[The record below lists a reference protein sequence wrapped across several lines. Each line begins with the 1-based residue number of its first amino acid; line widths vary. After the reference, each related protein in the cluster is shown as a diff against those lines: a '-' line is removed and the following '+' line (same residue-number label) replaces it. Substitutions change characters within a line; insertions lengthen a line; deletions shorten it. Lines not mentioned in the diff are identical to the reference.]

1 MQNPLILLALSSA
14 LATGVASAAEVKV
27 VKDMPFTPEDIA
39 SAKVINTGIDDA
51 LDKLGTKA
59 VAHVDL
65 KPDATYGFSAGI
77 SKEKGSF
84 RLGVLTA
91 DLQAA
96 LQAGNRE
103 VSQQASAALLYG
115 LETLNAPA
123 PLMNA
128 VGNLS
133 MILFGNIDMKATEKL
148 ISALL
153 YPQLMAFVDTQGN
166 TNHFYLGQL
175 AETLNLSVAVKTAD
189 EKVDIAT
196 GLIAMANSFTRSLT
210 GKAELPA
217 GVYKA
222 LGELADLAAKPSFG
236 PRELLLIQSATMT
249 LKSLLG

>member
-1 MQNPLILLALSSA
+1 MQRPLILLALSSA
-14 LATGVASAAEVKV
+14 LTTSVVSAAEVKIA
-27 VKDMPFTPEDIA
+27 KDMPFAQEDIA
-39 SAKVINTGIDDA
+39 NAKVINTGIDYA
-51 LDKLGTKA
+51 LNKLGSKA

-65 KPDATYGFSAGI
+65 KQDATYGFSANI

-103 VSQQASAALLYG
+103 VSQQASAALLHG

-123 PLMNA
+123 PLVNA
-128 VGNLS
+128 AGNLS
-133 MILFGNIDMKATEKL
+133 VALLGNIDMKATEKL

-153 YPQLMAFVDTQGN
+153 YPQLMAFIEAQGN
-166 TNHFYLGQL
+166 TNHFYLGQW

-189 EKVDIAT
+189 EKADVAT
-196 GLIAMANSFTRSLT
+196 GLIAMASSFTKSLT

-217 GVYKA
+217 GVFNA
-222 LGELADLAAKPSFG
+222 LGELSALAAKPSLG
-236 PRELLLIQSATMT
+236 PRELLMIQSATAT